1 MTEAKEMT
9 DKRQRGEASLTAG
22 ASWIMFA
29 KTLAFAFS
37 FALPLLLVRRLS
49 QHDLGLYKQAF
60 LVVGTATA
68 VFSLNFN
75 TSSYYFLPRE
85 QGGRRQ
91 SVVLNILLFNLLAG
105 GLALSVLLFFPGVLE
120 KIFNS
125 AELVAYAPAIGLVV
139 LLWLF
144 SLFLEMVA
152 IANQEMRTA
161 TVFIVCAQL
170 TKTALMLGAAVWF
183 ASVRSLIIAAA
194 VQGTLQTLILLWYLR
209 SRFPAFW
216 RSFDWAMMRT
226 QLAYALPLGLYGLLW
241 TFQSDLHN
249 YFVSHQFG
257 AAAFALYSMGCF
269 DLPLIGILAESVGAV
284 MIPRMSLMQRD
295 GQTREMV
302 VVMSRAMRKL
312 AAVYF
317 PIYAM
322 LMIVGREFITMLF
335 TSQYLGS
342 WPIFAVNITLIPFNI
357 VALDPLT
364 RAYKEHRFYLLRV
377 RAATF
382 VAQTAALWF
391 VTTRFGLVEA
401 IAVVVAGTLVE
412 RAVIVWKFGRV
423 LGVGWRDARL
433 LKDVGKVAA
442 ATLAGA
448 AAAVGVHALVAGG
461 RPFFVI
467 LYCGVAFSLV
477 YLAGLLALR
486 VPEEEERDWARRFLS
501 KLLSRRAGARVAPEA
516 LTEAVSDK

>member
-1 MTEAKEMT
+1 
-9 DKRQRGEASLTAG
+9 
-22 ASWIMFA
+22 MFA

-75 TSSYYFLPRE
+75 TSAYYFLPRE
-85 QGGRRQ
+85 RERRP
-91 SVVLNILLFNLLAG
+91 SIVLNILLFNLLAG
-105 GLALSVLLFFPGVLE
+105 GLAFSVLLFFPGVLQ

-152 IANQEMRTA
+152 IANQEMRRA

-170 TKTALMLGAAVWF
+170 TKTLLMLGAAVWF
-183 ASVRSLIIAAA
+183 ASVRALIIAAA
-194 VQGTLQTLILLWYLR
+194 AQGTLQTVILLWYLR

-216 RSFDWAMMRT
+216 RSFDWAVMRT

-241 TFQSDLHN
+241 TFQADLHN

-284 MIPRMSLMQRD
+284 MIPRMSLMQKE
-295 GQTREMV
+295 GQTREIV
-302 VVMSRAMRKL
+302 VTMSRAMRKL

-335 TSQYLGS
+335 TSQYVGS
-342 WPIFAVNITLIPFNI
+342 WPVFAVNITLIPFNI
-357 VALDPLT
+357 LALDPLT
-364 RAYKEHRFYLLRV
+364 RAYKEYRFYLLRV

-412 RAVIVWKFGRV
+412 RLVIVWKFGRV
-423 LGVGWRDARL
+423 LGIGRRDARL

-448 AAAVGVHALVAGG
+448 AAALVTHALVAGG

-477 YLAGLLALR
+477 YVAGLLLLG
-486 VPEEEERDWARRFLS
+486 VPEDEERDFARRFLS
-501 KLLSRRAGARVAPEA
+501 RLIARTPGRRVAPET

>member
-1 MTEAKEMT
+1 MS
-9 DKRQRGEASLTAG
+9 DKTQRGTSLTAG

-75 TSSYYFLPRE
+75 TSAYYFLPRE
-85 QGGRRQ
+85 QGKRRP
-91 SVVLNILLFNLLAG
+91 SIVLNILLFNLLAG
-105 GLALSVLLFFPGVLE
+105 GLAFCILLFFPGVLQ

-144 SLFLEMVA
+144 SLFLEMVC
-152 IANQEMRTA
+152 IANGEMRRA
-161 TVFIVCAQL
+161 TIFIVCAQL
-170 TKTALMLGAAVWF
+170 SKTALMLGAAIWF
-183 ASVRSLIIAAA
+183 ASVRALIIAAA
-194 VQGTLQTLILLWYLR
+194 VQGTLQTVILLWYLR
-209 SRFPAFW
+209 SRFQGFW
-216 RSFDWAMMRT
+216 RSFDWSVMKM

-241 TFQSDLHN
+241 TFQSELHN

-257 AAAFALYSMGCF
+257 ASAFAVYSMGCF

-284 MIPRMSLMQRD
+284 MIPHMSLMQKD
-295 GQTREMV
+295 GRTREMLV
-302 VVMSRAMRKL
+302 TMSRAMRKL

-322 LMIVGREFITMLF
+322 LMIVGREFVTWLF
-335 TSQYLGS
+335 TSQYIGS

-364 RAYKEHRFYLLRV
+364 RAYKEYRFYLLLV

-382 VAQTAALWF
+382 VAQTVALWL

-401 IAVVVAGTLVE
+401 IAVVVAGTLIE
-412 RAVIVWKFGRV
+412 RFVIIWKFGRV
-423 LGVGWRDARL
+423 LGVKWGDAGL
-433 LKDVGKVAA
+433 LKDVGKVAL

-448 AAAVGVHALVAGG
+448 AAALFVHSLVAGG

-467 LYCGVAFSLV
+467 VYCGIAFSIV
-477 YLAGLLALR
+477 YLAALLLLR
-486 VPEEEERDWARRFLS
+486 VPEAEEREWARRFIS
-501 KLLSRRAGARVAPEA
+501 KLLARRPSERVAPEV
-516 LTEAVSDK
+516 LTEAVSDKG

>member
-1 MTEAKEMT
+1 VSDANEMT
-9 DKRQRGEASLTAG
+9 DKRQRGETSLTAG

-75 TSSYYFLPRE
+75 TSAYYFLPRE
-85 QGGRRQ
+85 DGQRRL
-91 SVVLNILLFNLLAG
+91 SIVLNILIFNLLAG
-105 GLALSVLLFFPGVLE
+105 GLAFCILLFFPGVLE

-152 IANQEMRTA
+152 IANGEMRRA

-170 TKTALMLGAAVWF
+170 TKTMLMLGAAVWF
-183 ASVRSLIIAAA
+183 ASVRALVIAAA
-194 VQGTLQTLILLWYLR
+194 VQGTLQTLILLLYLR
-209 SRFPAFW
+209 SRFQGFW
-216 RSFDWAMMRT
+216 RSFDWPVMRM

-241 TFQSDLHN
+241 TFQADLHN

-295 GQTREMV
+295 GQTREIV
-302 VVMSRAMRKL
+302 VTMSRAMRKL

-335 TSQYLGS
+335 TSQYAGS
-342 WPIFAVNITLIPFNI
+342 WPVFAVNITLIPFNI
-357 VALDPLT
+357 LALDPLT

-377 RAATF
+377 RLATF

-401 IAVVVAGTLVE
+401 IAVVVAGTLIE
-412 RAVIVWKFGRV
+412 RLVIVWKFGRV
-423 LGVGWRDARL
+423 LGIGRHDAGL
-433 LKDVGKVAA
+433 LKDVGKIAA

-448 AAAVGVHALVAGG
+448 AAALAVHSFVAGG

-467 LYCGVAFSLV
+467 LYCGVAFSVV
-477 YLAGLLALR
+477 YLAGLLVLG

-501 KLLSRRAGARVAPEA
+501 RLLSRRARPRVAPEA